1 MLLVIMTNSL
11 IRFDNTVRT
20 SLNDDCMTN
29 SHDDRRGR
37 ARTETDRDS
46 HAEGTSPAAIPF
58 PPLSPSLHPIPNQS
72 KPIVPLLSFSFITTF
87 SYIFITISYNL

>member
-1 MLLVIMTNSL
+1 MLLVIMTKSL
-11 IRFDNTVRT
+11 IRLDSIVRT

-46 HAEGTSPAAIPF
+46 HDE
-58 PPLSPSLHPIPNQS
+58 
-72 KPIVPLLSFSFITTF
+72 
-87 SYIFITISYNL
+87 YD